1 MVRRMRVLLVDDD
14 EEIAGPLTAGLCRQ
28 GFEVSRAA
36 NGAQALAAEEA
47 DLVLLDLGLPDL
59 DGLEVCR
66 RLRERSKVP
75 IIVISARSE
84 ELERVLSLD
93 LGADDYIVKPFGFRE
108 LVARI
113 RAVARRVHAA
123 PAQDGP
129 QTIGDLAIDRRTRKV
144 MLAGRELILTLK
156 EFDLLALLADDPG
169 AVRTREDIIEQVWDS
184 HWFGSTRTLDVHV
197 ASLRGKLDDP
207 ALVET
212 IRGVGYRLRIVS

>member
-1 MVRRMRVLLVDDD
+1 MRVLLVDDD
-14 EEIAGPLTAGLCRQ
+14 DEIAGPLTVGLRRQ

-36 NGAQALAAEEA
+36 DGAQALAAGEA

-66 RLRERSKVP
+66 RLRDRSTVP
-75 IIVISARSE
+75 IIVLSARSE

-113 RAVARRVHAA
+113 RAVTRRVHLA
-123 PAQDGP
+123 PAQNGP
-129 QTIGDLAIDRRTRKV
+129 QTIGDLVIDRRTRKIT
-144 MLAGRELILTLK
+144 LAGRELTLTLK

-169 AVRTREDIIEQVWDS
+169 AVRTREDILEQVWDS
-184 HWFGSTRTLDVHV
+184 HWIGSTRTLDVHV
-197 ASLRGKLDDP
+197 ASLRAKLDDP
-207 ALVET
+207 GLVET
-212 IRGVGYRLRIVS
+212 VRGVGYRLRIVS